1 MDCIE
6 SIERI
11 YFKNVD
17 STQVKNLVVYHSEN
31 LSSPA
36 SEIEY
41 EYINGLHERI
51 MTHEEE
57 DE

>member
-6 SIERI
+6 AIERI
-11 YFKNVD
+11 YFKNDV
-17 STQVKNLVVYHSEN
+17 STQVKNLVVFHSEN

-36 SEIEY
+36 LEIEY
-41 EYINGLHERI
+41 EYLYGLHERI